1 MSSKSKIA
9 NRLQPLNQT
18 SQIELLIRQ
27 DTMFHTTTQLS
38 TTQLSTTQLSTT
50 QLSTTQLST
59 TPSDRARLHNASL
72 PLILLITSIMTL
84 ASQAM
89 ASPEIPGA
97 PQKKPIAIIGATI
110 HPVSGK
116 VIENGTIIFD
126 KGKIIAIGR
135 NVNIPAEAIKI
146 DGRGKH
152 VYPGL
157 FDAFTNIG
165 LVEINAVRATNDHTE
180 TGTFNPNVRAEV
192 SVNPDSEMIPVTR
205 SNGVLLAL
213 TAPAGGRISGRSAV
227 LQLDGW
233 SFEDLT
239 LKSDVAIHV
248 QWPNVKS
255 GESNGDIKKLRD
267 FIEKARDYVK
277 AKNEL
282 GDAQPIDLRL
292 EGMRDV
298 LEKRTPMI
306 VHADRLATIQTAVAF
321 AVAEDLKLII
331 YGGYDAPH
339 CVELLKKHDVPV
351 VVGGVYRLPMRTDD
365 AYDTAY
371 TVAARLHLAGVKFC
385 ISGEGRFGASNVRN
399 LPYHAAMA
407 AAFGLPQDE
416 ALRAITL
423 SPAEILGVA
432 DRVGSLEVGKHAT
445 LILTNGNPLETPTL
459 VEAAYVQG
467 RTVELNDRHKR
478 LWKKYETKQRRQ

>member
-1 MSSKSKIA
+1 MSNNKYIFRVTQNLLVAAIA
-9 NRLQPLNQT
+9 
-18 SQIELLIRQ
+18 
-27 DTMFHTTTQLS
+27 
-38 TTQLSTTQLSTT
+38 
-50 QLSTTQLST
+50 
-59 TPSDRARLHNASL
+59 
-72 PLILLITSIMTL
+72 ITTL
-84 ASQAM
+84 AGSAH

-97 PQKKPIAIIGATI
+97 EQQKPIAIVAATI

-116 VIENGTIIFD
+116 VITEGTIVFD
-126 KGKIIAIGR
+126 KGKIVALGR
-135 NVNIPAEAIKI
+135 NVDIPKDAIKI

-180 TGTFNPNVRAEV
+180 TGRYNPNVRAEV
-192 SVNPDSEMIPVTR
+192 SVNPDSELIPVTR

-213 TAPAGGRISGRSAV
+213 TAPSGGYISGRSAV

-239 LKSDVAIHV
+239 IKSDVAIHV
-248 QWPNVKS
+248 HWPRVKS
-255 GESNGDIKKLRD
+255 GESNADVKKIRE
-267 FIEKARDYVK
+267 FFEKARHYIK
-277 AKNEL
+277 AKDEL
-282 GDAQPIDLRL
+282 GENQPTDLRL
-292 EGMRDV
+292 EAMRDV

-306 VHADRLATIQTAVAF
+306 VHANRLSTIQTAVAF
-321 AVAEDLKLII
+321 AVAEDLQLII

-339 CVELLKKHDVPV
+339 CVALLKQHDIPV
-351 VVGGVYRLPMRTDD
+351 VVGGVYRLPMRHDE
-365 AYDTAY
+365 AYDTPF
-371 TVAARLHLAGVKFC
+371 TVAARLHKAGVKFC
-385 ISGEGRFGASNVRN
+385 ISGAGRFGASNVRN

-407 AAFGLPQDE
+407 AAFGLPRDE

-432 DRVGSLEVGKHAT
+432 KKVGSLEVGKHAT
-445 LILTNGNPLETPTL
+445 LIITNGDPLETPTQ

-467 RTVELNDRHKR
+467 RAVVLNDRHKR
-478 LWKKYETKQRRQ
+478 LWKKYETKQLRSTPAAK